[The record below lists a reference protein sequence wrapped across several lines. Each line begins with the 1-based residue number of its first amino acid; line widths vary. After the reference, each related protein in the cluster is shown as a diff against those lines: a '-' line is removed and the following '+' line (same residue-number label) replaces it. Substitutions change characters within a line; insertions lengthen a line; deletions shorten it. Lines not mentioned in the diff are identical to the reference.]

1 VEDNQ
6 LKEIEMTNLKRVFAF
21 CAAALFAV
29 SVVMGQTSYSN
40 DEMSVEESYL
50 QESVELMVIRE
61 TSRADSRDQ
70 KLVALE
76 YIGDAIGR
84 GNTGEDIRAAL
95 EYLAMEGVMN
105 KARENGRLVN
115 NFPDVRRKAAEYLGD
130 LGTPEAQSTL
140 IRIVVADPEPMV
152 LQEAI
157 KSLAKI
163 GLNENEET
171 VNAIAWI
178 VRRFDVL
185 NPDNLLALSAV
196 DAFEKIA
203 AANGGIRDP
212 NAVQVLIRIAEGPY
226 IKPVQD
232 RARQVITELRRYS
245 AQGQQNQ
252 NRSTGSSSG
261 GASGQGQ
268 QNQNQNRSTGSSTGG
283 ASGR

>member
-1 VEDNQ
+1 MV
-6 LKEIEMTNLKRVFAF
+6 NLKRFSAF

-29 SVVMGQTSYSN
+29 SLAMGQNSN
-40 DEMSVEESYL
+40 TDNEMSVEESYL

-61 TSRADSRDQ
+61 TSRADTRDQ

-76 YIGDAIGR
+76 YIGDAINR
-84 GNTGEDIRAAL
+84 GNTGEEIRSAL
-95 EYLAMEGVMN
+95 EYLSMEGVMN

-115 NFPDVRRKAAEYLGD
+115 NFPDVRRKAAEYLGE
-130 LGTPEAQSTL
+130 LGTPEAKNTL
-140 IRIVVADPEPMV
+140 LRIVVADPEPMV

-163 GLNENEET
+163 GLNDNEET

-203 AANGGIRDP
+203 EKNGGIKDP
-212 NAVQVLIRIAEGPY
+212 NAIQVLIRIAEGPY
-226 IKPVQD
+226 IKPVQQ
-232 RARQVITELRRYS
+232 RAKQVIMDLRKYN
-245 AQGQQNQ
+245 AQSQQDQ
-252 NRSTGSSSG
+252 NKSGSSS
-261 GASGQGQ
+261 S
-268 QNQNQNRSTGSSTGG
+268 NR
-283 ASGR
+283 

>member
-1 VEDNQ
+1 
-6 LKEIEMTNLKRVFAF
+6 MTSLKRFSVF
-21 CAAALFAV
+21 CAAALFCA
-29 SVVMGQTSYSN
+29 STAMGQNSYSD

-84 GNTGEDIRAAL
+84 GNTGEEIRAAL

-130 LGTPEAQSTL
+130 LGTAEAKNTL
-140 IRIVVADPEPMV
+140 IKIVVADPEPMV
-152 LQEAI
+152 LQEAV

-163 GLNENEET
+163 GINDNEET

-203 AANGGIRDP
+203 EKNGGIKDP
-212 NAVQVLIRIAEGPY
+212 SAIQVLIRIAEGPY
-226 IKPVQD
+226 IKPVQE
-232 RARQVITELRRYS
+232 RAKQVIMDLRRYNAKS
-245 AQGQQNQ
+245 QQNQ
-252 NRSTGSSSG
+252 NRSGT
-261 GASGQGQ
+261 
-268 QNQNQNRSTGSSTGG
+268 
-283 ASGR
+283 

>member
-1 VEDNQ
+1 
-6 LKEIEMTNLKRVFAF
+6 LKEIDMTSVKRFSLF
-21 CAAALFAV
+21 CAAALFTV
-29 SVVMGQTSYSN
+29 SMAAGQSSYSD

-61 TSRADSRDQ
+61 TSRADTRDQ

-76 YIGDAIGR
+76 YISDAINR
-84 GNTGEDIRAAL
+84 GNTGEEVRAAL

-130 LGTPEAQSTL
+130 LGTVEAKNTL
-140 IRIVVADPEPMV
+140 LKIVVADPEPMV
-152 LQEAI
+152 LQEAV

-178 VRRFDVL
+178 VTRFDVL

-203 AANGGIRDP
+203 EKNGGIKDP
-212 NAVQVLIRIAEGPY
+212 NAIRVLIRIAEGPY
-226 IKPVQD
+226 IRPVQD
-232 RARQVITELRRYS
+232 RAKQVIMDLRRYS
-245 AQGQQNQ
+245 GRSQQ
-252 NRSTGSSSG
+252 NRSGS
-261 GASGQGQ
+261 
-268 QNQNQNRSTGSSTGG
+268 
-283 ASGR
+283 